1 MSDQEDRFE
10 AGDPPADQ
18 SFHVPA
24 ELPVLPLRDTV
35 LFPNSF
41 MPLAVARESSVRLID
56 EAVTAGR
63 MIAVFTQRE
72 ASEEDPRQDDLFAIG
87 TASHIHKMF
96 KLPDGSLRIIV
107 QGLAR
112 VRLDGIIASRPY
124 LLANVSE
131 APEEL
136 ADRDRLE
143 IDALQRNIKVNF
155 QQIVSLSPLMSDDL
169 QTLASN
175 ITEPGRAADFI
186 ASSLG
191 TISTADEA
199 GSARN
204 ARCARPPRQ
213 PEPAAHQG
221 TRGARAR
228 VEDPVAG
235 PVGGRQEPA
244 RLLPARAAQGDSARA
259 GRRRRPVEGRRG
271 TAPEDRCRRAARHR
285 QEGSPARARSTLEDA
300 GRRRRVHGVAHLP
313 RLDRRAAVDR
323 SAPKR

>member
-1 MSDQEDRFE
+1 MSDQDDRFE
-10 AGDPPADQ
+10 AGGDPPVDQ

-112 VRLDGIIASRPY
+112 VRLDGMIASRPY

-131 APEEL
+131 APEAL

-175 ITEPGRAADFI
+175 ITEPGRAGRFHRLEPGDDVD
-186 ASSLG
+186 LG
-191 TISTADEA
+191 QA
-199 GSARN
+199 GSARD
-204 ARCARPPRQ
+204 ARRPHPARQ

-221 TRGARAR
+221 ARGPGARL
-228 VEDPVAG
+228 EDPVAG
-235 PVGGRQEPA
+235 AVRSRQEPA
-244 RLLPARAAQGDSARA
+244 RVLPARAAQGHPARA
-259 GRRRRPVEGRRG
+259 RRRRRPVEGRRG
-271 TAPEDRCRRAARHR
+271 AAPEDR
-285 QEGSPARARSTLEDA
+285 
-300 GRRRRVHGVAHLP
+300 RRRPA
-313 RLDRRAAVDR
+313 
-323 SAPKR
+323 